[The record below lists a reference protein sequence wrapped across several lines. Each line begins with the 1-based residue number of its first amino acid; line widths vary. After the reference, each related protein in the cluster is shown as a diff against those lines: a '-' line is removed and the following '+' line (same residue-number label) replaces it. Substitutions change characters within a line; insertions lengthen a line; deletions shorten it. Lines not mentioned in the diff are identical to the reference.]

1 MLWKGKM
8 TKVLDF
14 YRLKRY
20 NISISIY
27 PEDNMK
33 ILVVGLG
40 LIGGSLC
47 KALKKYSHHT
57 VIGCDLNH
65 DIENAALRDV
75 AVDEVFDGNYA
86 GFDIAI
92 IALFPDS
99 AEKWFADNA
108 EKLDKDTL
116 VTDVCGIKG
125 EFSKRMRNIADAN
138 GLRYVG
144 THPMAGKEFGGYYNS
159 NADLFVKA
167 NYIVVPFEDSERMDV
182 MLLKKIAK
190 DVGAGKIIETSPEN
204 HDKMIAYTSQLAHI
218 VSSAY
223 VKSPELGLE
232 CGFSGGSFQDMTRIA
247 TMNEKMWTDLFMQ
260 NRENL
265 QYELDLLIENL
276 KKYSDAL
283 HRADSAEMLSLI
295 AEGREL
301 KEDNLRHRVGQPN

>member
-1 MLWKGKM
+1 
-8 TKVLDF
+8 
-14 YRLKRY
+14 
-20 NISISIY
+20 
-27 PEDNMK
+27 MK

-47 KALKKYSHHT
+47 KALKKYTYHT
-57 VIGCDLNH
+57 VAGCDINR

-75 AVDEVFDGNYA
+75 ALDEVFDGNYE
-86 GFDIAI
+86 GYDLIVI
-92 IALFPDS
+92 SLFPEGTERFF
-99 AEKWFADNA
+99 AENA
-108 EKLDKDTL
+108 SKIGKNTL
-116 VTDVCGIKG
+116 ITDVCGIKG
-125 EFSKRMRNIADAN
+125 DFSQRMKKIAERN

-144 THPMAGKEFGGYYNS
+144 IHPMAGKEFGGYYNS
-159 NADLFVKA
+159 TADLFVKA
-167 NYIVVPFEDSERMDV
+167 NFIIAPFVDSQQSDID
-182 MLLKKIAK
+182 LLNGLAK
-190 DVGAGKIIETSPEN
+190 EVGAGKIVITSPEN

-260 NRENL
+260 NREHL
-265 QYELDLLIENL
+265 QYELELLIANL
-276 KKYSDAL
+276 NKYADALRDSDAEKM
-283 HRADSAEMLSLI
+283 RALI